1 MLTPVLSPGEQRP
14 PPHSA
19 ELLASVSE
27 LREAAMAEA
36 ARSPGARR
44 LADALGRFEP
54 TTENLAQLQTALLAN
69 LPPMLTELIESLNAG
84 EVTLADVPPTLLA
97 RRQTAEGQVL
107 VEVFPKAEPSDQA
120 GRRRFAAAVQAVV
133 PAASGEAI
141 AITEGGRAVIR
152 SFYQAGIFTFALI
165 TLLLLVVLRS
175 VGDSLMVMAPLIL
188 AGLLTVATT
197 VIIDVPFNFANVIVL
212 PLLFGLGVSSGIN
225 MAVRGR
231 QQGSRSLLVTSTP
244 KAVLFSALT
253 TIGSFGSLA
262 LSTHPGMASMG
273 LLLTA
278 ALTYTTL
285 CTLIVLPALRH
296 VFGPSSRS

>member
-1 MLTPVLSPGEQRP
+1 M
-14 PPHSA
+14 
-19 ELLASVSE
+19 
-27 LREAAMAEA
+27 
-36 ARSPGARR
+36 
-44 LADALGRFEP
+44 
-54 TTENLAQLQTALLAN
+54 
-69 LPPMLTELIESLNAG
+69 
-84 EVTLADVPPTLLA
+84 
-97 RRQTAEGQVL
+97 
-107 VEVFPKAEPSDQA
+107 
-120 GRRRFAAAVQAVV
+120 
-133 PAASGEAI
+133 
-141 AITEGGRAVIR
+141 R

-175 VGDSLMVMAPLIL
+175 VRDSLMVMAPLIL
-188 AGLLTVATT
+188 AGLLTVVTT

-231 QQGSRSLLVTSTP
+231 QQGSRSLLITSTP